1 MSRMYRFLLV
11 FGLIVSQNVGFAFG
25 ARTAVKKNAIDF
37 GTKVEAAVEMKS
49 SSCTDRYTA
58 CMDAGCMVDNESGG
72 RCQCSNKIKD
82 LDAEFA
88 KLRKKDSQTAALAT
102 LGKEIIEMGKY
113 EDELMPDADG
123 DDSDSESFNFSG
135 SVGDKLRAEMH
146 DICIEKLPEC
156 KSQLTLITNLYSQ
169 KIKSDCAAYE
179 NALSVKN
186 QEAKERRAD
195 AKKAVR
201 AAALEQYQASNKYDL
216 GQCVAEFTSCMKTTA
231 ECGDDWTGCIDNLG
245 YDKMSGNTIDQVV
258 VAGENS
264 SVSIAKSTMNVLESK
279 KVICE
284 GVTNQCVSVK
294 DKVWTAF
301 LKNAIPDIKSAEMLA
316 ESNARMSCLTNISSC
331 FVKACKDNIDKKN
344 PDSYDFCLTRPESVK
359 SMCRV
364 EIEPCLV
371 ATGGSF
377 DKPDES
383 TLWLSVLAKLAAMR
397 VDACTDEF
405 KTCLQDKDRC
415 GKDYSQCIGFD
426 NEFIVAMCPEDKL
439 VACYKQ
445 YGKDEVKVRDTL
457 AQVANGILLN
467 IDNDLLK
474 ACEQAVAD
482 AMVKYCGS
490 EYDCNGLLN
499 DDLGAHS
506 LTLRFCRQN
515 GSEEYNDCRL
525 SVDSITDIE
534 LGRTTRNIADKQ
546 VLNERHKFIGVMG
559 GEIAWE
565 KIKANQDVNGIED
578 ISKYLSE
585 LRTVQHF
592 DELSISTIKSELDS
606 MNEQIRHTIEVIEQ
620 DPRVA
625 YCMTGRKL
633 TGLKDSDAFSQ
644 FINKA
649 DNPRFPNLTKS
660 YRNSITS
667 SMINAVRDNYYRK
680 YDELYGD
687 LVSGEH
693 KLRVREAK
701 IDGLN
706 EREYV
711 QDFARESCLSLGK
724 GRKPGYYFSV
734 TGFNKGGLVESGE
747 ALDGLSA
754 WNTEQKFMGEMLV
767 YKRTTTTNFDKLT
780 GDCEECIE
788 TASCPLSWGDHCLK
802 WETPPKKC
810 KTVNFFDN

>member
-1 MSRMYRFLLV
+1 MLV
-11 FGLIVSQNVGFAFG
+11 FSLIVLQNVGFAIG
-25 ARTAVKKNAIDF
+25 ATVKRKAIDF
-37 GTKVEAAVEMKS
+37 GTKVESAVEMRS

-82 LDAEFA
+82 LDAEFE
-88 KLRKKDSQTAALAT
+88 KLRKKDSQTASLAT

-113 EDELMPDADG
+113 EDELMPDDSDDG
-123 DDSDSESFNFSG
+123 SDSESFNFSG

-169 KIKSDCAAYE
+169 KIKSDCVAYE

-201 AAALEQYQASNKYDL
+201 TAALEQHKASNKYDL
-216 GQCVAEFTSCMKTTA
+216 GQCVAEFTSCMKTDTT
-231 ECGDDWTGCIDNLG
+231 CGDDWTGCIDNLG
-245 YDKMSGNTIDQVV
+245 YDKMNGKKVERVV
-258 VAGENS
+258 VSGENS

-279 KVICE
+279 KIVCE

-301 LKNAIPDIKSAEMLA
+301 LKNAIPDIKSAELLA
-316 ESNARMSCLTNISSC
+316 ESNARTSCLTNITNC
-331 FVKACKDNIDKKN
+331 FVKACKDNIDEKN

-364 EIEPCLV
+364 EIEPCLI
-371 ATGGSF
+371 ATGGTF

-383 TLWLSVLAKLAAMR
+383 FLWRGVLAKLSSMR
-397 VDACTDEF
+397 VDACTTEL
-405 KTCLQDKDRC
+405 KECLQDNERC
-415 GKDYSQCIGFD
+415 GKDYSQCIGLD

-445 YGKDEVKVRDTL
+445 YGEDEVKVRDTL
-457 AQVANGILLN
+457 VQIAKGILLN
-467 IDNDLLK
+467 IDNNLLK

-482 AMVKYCGS
+482 AMIKYCGN
-490 EYDCNGLLN
+490 EYDCNGLLSN
-499 DDLGAHS
+499 DLGTHS

-515 GSEEYNDCRL
+515 GSDKYNDCRE
-525 SVDSITDIE
+525 SIDSITDIE
-534 LGRTTRNIADKQ
+534 LGRTTRDIADKQ
-546 VLNERHKFIGVMG
+546 VLNERYKFIGVMG

-565 KIKANQDVNGIED
+565 QIKVNQDANGIKD
-578 ISKYLSE
+578 ISQYLNE
-585 LRTVQHF
+585 LETNEHF
-592 DELSISTIKSELDS
+592 DELAISTIKSELES
-606 MNEQIRHTIEVIEQ
+606 MNEQIRHAIENIEQ

-633 TGLKDSDAFSQ
+633 TGLKDSDTFSQ
-644 FINKA
+644 FINKT
-649 DNPRFPNLTKS
+649 DNPRFPNLTRS
-660 YRNSITS
+660 YRNTITG

-680 YDELYGD
+680 YDELYD
-687 LVSGEH
+687 KLIIGEH

-711 QDFARESCLSLGK
+711 QDFAHESCLALGK
-724 GRKPGYYFSV
+724 GRSPNYLVPGSDSRSTF
-734 TGFNKGGLVESGE
+734 ESGK

-754 WNTEQKFMGEMLV
+754 WNMEQKFLGDVVV
-767 YKRTTTTNFDKLT
+767 YKRATTTKFDRLT

-788 TASCPLSWGDHCLK
+788 TAGCLYIWGSWCGE
-802 WETPPKKC
+802 WESPPKKC
-810 KTVNFFDN
+810 KTINFFDN